1 MIGRKR
7 MVGFPSLLPVE
18 PAFNSLLKNVDIKQ
32 PRIKTVGLEDSLGR
46 VCGEDIKS
54 PVDVPDFDRSAV
66 DGYAVRAEDT
76 FGASPTNPIQ
86 LKLIGTIHAGDEVE
100 KLPPLN
106 QGEAIA
112 VLTGAPIPRGANAV
126 VMVEHSRREDNV
138 IEVTRQVHPLQNI
151 SRRGEDFKKDD
162 VVVKRG
168 TVIKPWHIAALASLN
183 ITEVPI
189 YEELKIAILSTGSE
203 IVELGETPGR
213 GKVVNSSKPMLK
225 TLVREAGCRPIDLGT
240 VPDDFE
246 VIVDKIREGVRIG
259 DMLLVTGGTS
269 VGERDLVP
277 EAVNRAGNPGVVF
290 HGVKIRPAKPTGA
303 GVVDGKPVFM
313 LSGYPVSALIGFQ
326 LFVKPLIARF
336 YQMPLEEPCR
346 VRAVLSRR
354 VANPVDN
361 RSFVRVRVEKHGEK
375 YVAEPLMHTGSGLI
389 STLTRANAML
399 VIPEGVEGYEEGEE
413 VEVIMLQPIEAAVK

>member
-1 MIGRKR
+1 

-46 VCGEDIKS
+46 VCGENIKS

>member
-1 MIGRKR
+1 
-7 MVGFPSLLPVE
+7 
-18 PAFNSLLKNVDIKQ
+18 
-32 PRIKTVGLEDSLGR
+32 
-46 VCGEDIKS
+46 
-54 PVDVPDFDRSAV
+54 
-66 DGYAVRAEDT
+66 
-76 FGASPTNPIQ
+76 
-86 LKLIGTIHAGDEVE
+86 
-100 KLPPLN
+100 
-106 QGEAIA
+106 
-112 VLTGAPIPRGANAV
+112 PIPRGANAV

>member
-1 MIGRKR
+1 